1 MAGIAT
7 TAYSSPQ
14 KHVTP
19 PYLSQNGTDIDIYKP
34 LKYSKYPT
42 IATQNDS
49 MILQKVSLIARGFL
63 FWYTVQY
70 IRLCADNEIVFNPDE
85 FHFVKDNVEF
95 VGFDIS
101 SRKYKR
107 TQKLLAGIREFKSP
121 TNISQELNLS
131 LV

>member
-1 MAGIAT
+1 M
-7 TAYSSPQ
+7 
-14 KHVTP
+14 
-19 PYLSQNGTDIDIYKP
+19 
-34 LKYSKYPT
+34 
-42 IATQNDS
+42 ATQNDS
-49 MILQKVSLIARGFL
+49 MILQKVSLTARGFS

-101 SRKYKR
+101 SRKYKP

-121 TNISQELNLS
+121 TNISQELNFS